1 MTDSLYPNAS
11 DLEGRAI
18 REVVTLAMDAPAK
31 ANSGHTG
38 TAMALAPLGVMLW
51 GRVMRHDPTDPEW
64 SDRDRFIL
72 SCGHACILQYSLAHL
87 YGYDVAISDIK
98 EFRQA
103 HSKCPGHPEKG
114 VTPTVEVTTGPL
126 GQGIGDGVGM
136 AIAER
141 ILRHDY
147 GEELVNHR
155 TWVIAGDGCMEE
167 GISHEAASL
176 AGHLGLDRLT
186 IFYDDNHI
194 TIDGK
199 TELALNDN
207 TAERFEAYGWHV
219 QNVGEM
225 AEDLDVLEAATR
237 AAIEETERPSLIIV
251 RSHIGFPSAT
261 LIDSNKAHGTP
272 FPAEAISAVKK
283 QLGVPDEPFAV
294 DDELPREL
302 LATLSANR
310 DARVAWESRVTA
322 AGEKGAQL
330 LEQLDTNGVAKITT
344 KAEPFEPGSMVATRK
359 AMQRAMDVYASQTP
373 GLTAGSAD
381 LTGNTGMELK
391 DAEVQGHA
399 TPGGRQIHYGIREH
413 AMSASLVGQYHH
425 GGFRPIGSTF
435 FVFNDYARPAV
446 RLAALSE
453 AGVMFDYTHDS
464 IGVGEDG
471 PTHQPVEH
479 LMALRAMP
487 NIHVVRPSDANEAL
501 DLIEQYLSAKEP
513 EPTAMILSRQDIQTF
528 DVEAAAASAAGARSG
543 GYVVRESDSAVF
555 TLVGTGSEV
564 SLCLRANEELA
575 AKGIVTRVVALPCWR
590 CFDAQPSEYRRGVL
604 RRSIPSVA
612 IEAGATLGWANYVD
626 DSIGVNTFGMSAPE
640 KVVFENY
647 NIVPAAVVAH
657 VEHVLSEN
665 K

>member
-1 MTDSLYPNAS
+1 
-11 DLEGRAI
+11 
-18 REVVTLAMDAPAK
+18 
-31 ANSGHTG
+31 
-38 TAMALAPLGVMLW
+38 
-51 GRVMRHDPTDPEW
+51 
-64 SDRDRFIL
+64 
-72 SCGHACILQYSLAHL
+72 
-87 YGYDVAISDIK
+87 
-98 EFRQA
+98 
-103 HSKCPGHPEKG
+103 
-114 VTPTVEVTTGPL
+114 
-126 GQGIGDGVGM
+126 
-136 AIAER
+136 
-141 ILRHDY
+141 
-147 GEELVNHR
+147 
-155 TWVIAGDGCMEE
+155 
-167 GISHEAASL
+167 
-176 AGHLGLDRLT
+176 
-186 IFYDDNHI
+186 
-194 TIDGK
+194 
-199 TELALNDN
+199 
-207 TAERFEAYGWHV
+207 
-219 QNVGEM
+219 
-225 AEDLDVLEAATR
+225 
-237 AAIEETERPSLIIV
+237 
-251 RSHIGFPSAT
+251 
-261 LIDSNKAHGTP
+261 
-272 FPAEAISAVKK
+272 VKK

-330 LEQLDTNGVAKITT
+330 LEQLNTHGVATITT
-344 KAEPFEPGSMVATRK
+344 RAEPFEAGSMVATRK

-381 LTGNTGMELK
+381 LTGNTGMELQGA
-391 DAEVQGHA
+391 DVQGHD

-471 PTHQPVEH
+471 PTHEPVEH

-487 NIHVVRPSDANEAL
+487 NIHVVRPGDANEAL

-528 DVEAAAASAAGARSG
+528 DADAAAASAAGARRG
-543 GYVVRESDSAVF
+543 GYVVRENDGAVF

-590 CFDAQPSEYRRGVL
+590 CFDAQPSEYRRDVL
-604 RRSIPSVA
+604 RRTIPSVA

-640 KVVFENY
+640 KVVFANY

-657 VEHVLSEN
+657 VEHVLSE
-665 K
+665 KK